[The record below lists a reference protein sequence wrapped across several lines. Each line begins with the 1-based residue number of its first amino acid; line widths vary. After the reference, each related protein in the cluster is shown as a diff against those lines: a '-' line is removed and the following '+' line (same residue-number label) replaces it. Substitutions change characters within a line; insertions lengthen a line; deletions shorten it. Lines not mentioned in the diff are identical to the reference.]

1 MGSHNN
7 TMLAAV
13 VDQGV
18 SLVVRLSLELVDSD
32 GLLCDLLDSSDV
44 LNLVVGETDVF
55 AETGVNKLFHL
66 SPGGGRVHELNLV
79 LFQGF
84 LYARLER
91 NGEVHE
97 V

>member
-1 MGSHNN
+1 
-7 TMLAAV
+7 
-13 VDQGV
+13 
-18 SLVVRLSLELVDSD
+18 
-32 GLLCDLLDSSDV
+32 
-44 LNLVVGETDVF
+44 VVGETDVF